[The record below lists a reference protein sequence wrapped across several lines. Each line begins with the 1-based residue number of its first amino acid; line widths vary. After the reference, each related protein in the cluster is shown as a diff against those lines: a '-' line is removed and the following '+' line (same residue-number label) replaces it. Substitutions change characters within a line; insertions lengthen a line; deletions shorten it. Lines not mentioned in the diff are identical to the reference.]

1 MKKDDIQGKMLNSI
15 DYYNKVKGSFVI
27 NNKSSNSNVEIE
39 YFVDTIKN
47 NSKSVG
53 VLEGSYIELV
63 HNGSSNTR
71 LEIDKTN
78 KVFKVNK
85 TVSPEDLSDL
95 DENESDKSVKSRY
108 EYSSDGVVYVFR
120 NDPTYMGIAS
130 ESLFPQETALWYLED
145 QSLWSIKKRTENI
158 LGREVVVIDG
168 EFEDYYVKNRGATSY
183 KLWVDTKT
191 GILLQLE
198 EYSNKEIINSLY
210 TKSIEVDRKKF
221 SKTNLNENIFNV
233 TPPKGYKEITL
244 E

>member
-1 MKKDDIQGKMLNSI
+1 
-15 DYYNKVKGSFVI
+15 
-27 NNKSSNSNVEIE
+27 
-39 YFVDTIKN
+39 
-47 NSKSVG
+47 
-53 VLEGSYIELV
+53 
-63 HNGSSNTR
+63 
-71 LEIDKTN
+71 
-78 KVFKVNK
+78 
-85 TVSPEDLSDL
+85 
-95 DENESDKSVKSRY
+95 VKSRY

-183 KLWVDTKT
+183 KLWVDIKT